1 MLVFIK
7 KAFNIFLIR
16 ESKIDDS
23 FPYTQFT
30 TEGYKSFRED
40 RDAFGGEQL
49 YYVNK
54 KLNCRSLKICIPNTF
69 IEILPLE
76 LRFLNSKWLIIGLIS
91 LLLKKNQF
99 TPLKFKNYWHVHRSS
114 YDNILLLGDFNMSFY
129 NKNVKNLRDMFE
141 PNHLI
146 KGIVMLIEKALIIDR
161 LFVSKVFWK
170 FCIPTIYNFAVV
182 HPWNLVFY

>member
-54 KLNCRSLKICIPNTF
+54 KFNCRSLKICFPNTI

-99 TPLKFKNYWHVHRSS
+99 TPLKLKNY
-114 YDNILLLGDFNMSFY
+114 
-129 NKNVKNLRDMFE
+129 
-141 PNHLI
+141 
-146 KGIVMLIEKALIIDR
+146 
-161 LFVSKVFWK
+161 
-170 FCIPTIYNFAVV
+170 
-182 HPWNLVFY
+182 